1 MTAAP
6 SIGQA
11 LEAVRH
17 AAGLLASV
25 PPKQLSYHNAV
36 FAALNK
42 LENDMAAD
50 ALHASLG
57 GGGPSGGAGPT
68 VTSGDKRPRDD
79 ENDQQTPHR
88 PQPPLPNPSSS
99 LDFDFGP
106 SIQYKH
112 SIVPTSATQD
122 STVEKDGASGSGLRV
137 EEGGLGDFTD
147 MSIASLIGTESFW
160 SWESTLPGEINAGLS
175 SLLA

>member
-57 GGGPSGGAGPT
+57 GGGPSGGAGST
-68 VTSGDKRPRDD
+68 ATSGDKRPRDD

-88 PQPPLPNPSSS
+88 PQPPLPDPSTS

-106 SIQYKH
+106 SIRYKE
-112 SIVPTSATQD
+112 SIVPTCAAQASA
-122 STVEKDGASGSGLRV
+122 VEKEGRSGPGLRV
-137 EEGGLGDFTD
+137 EEGGLGDFSD

>member
-1 MTAAP
+1 MTSAP
-6 SIGQA
+6 SIAQA

-36 FAALNK
+36 LAALNK
-42 LENDMAAD
+42 LESDMAAD
-50 ALHASLG
+50 ALHGSLG
-57 GGGPSGGAGPT
+57 NSGPSGGAGST
-68 VTSGDKRPRDD
+68 ATLGEKRSRDD

-88 PQPPLPNPSSS
+88 PQPPLPAPSTT
-99 LDFDFGP
+99 LDFDFGGGVT
-106 SIQYKH
+106 QYNNGTALIGTVQEA
-112 SIVPTSATQD
+112 S
-122 STVEKDGASGSGLRV
+122 VEKEGSGLGLRMD
-137 EEGGLGDFTD
+137 EGGLGEFTD